1 MKYAISFAT
10 FSHIALFGSWTTC
23 FVSATCEKVDHMQML
38 MFLSG
43 GYSSMVSFILSTTF
57 SVTEIP
63 PRRDSPNCQLLP
75 LYSQFWFTKILKAL
89 QVLTFTAFW
98 RNVPR
103 QTNVTKTS
111 SRRHF
116 RACFLKYIS
125 ISMFFHYW
133 LQVDI

>member
-1 MKYAISFAT
+1 MIFGWDQRLKNNNITRNSSCTSKGSVINQRWSTQFPFAT

-38 MFLSG
+38 MFLSR

-98 RNVPR
+98 RIL
-103 QTNVTKTS
+103 
-111 SRRHF
+111 SRP
-116 RACFLKYIS
+116 S
-125 ISMFFHYW
+125 
-133 LQVDI
+133 